1 MDMHPCAG
9 CHDPKYEHHWLVIER
24 MAAFDCALNQSV
36 PGYRTGREQYNTC
49 VGFHGVVP
57 HAHETRGRE
66 DTGEGAEP
74 ARCAVL
80 VTGCAEQQE
89 RQPQQRKQQ
98 WRSRSPSPLRYAS
111 GSTSY
116 AVGAAGNA
124 LGTMACSFPA
134 TGCKHEWSQ
143 GDSGP
148 VAHSVSK
155 LGHGYN

>member
-9 CHDPKYEHHWLVIER
+9 CHDPNYEHHWLFIEL

-49 VGFHGVVP
+49 VGFRGVVP

-98 WRSRSPSPLRYAS
+98 QRSRSSSPFEIRFRLDFVCGWGRRKCTWYH
-111 GSTSY
+111 G
-116 AVGAAGNA
+116 VFLPGN
-124 LGTMACSFPA
+124 GMQT
-134 TGCKHEWSQ
+134 
-143 GDSGP
+143 
-148 VAHSVSK
+148 
-155 LGHGYN
+155 